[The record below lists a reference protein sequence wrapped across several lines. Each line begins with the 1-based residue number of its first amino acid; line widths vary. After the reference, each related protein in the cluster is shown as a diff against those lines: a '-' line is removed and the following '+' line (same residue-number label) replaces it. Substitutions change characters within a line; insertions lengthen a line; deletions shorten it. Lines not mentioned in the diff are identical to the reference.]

1 MKTQRNLLLCT
12 TTAIVLGLTLSACSP
27 YSRDDLAFALAI
39 PPKEDVALAPP
50 GVEVED
56 ESEGEANQS
65 AASSALSPV
74 CNDSDL
80 RCTAQTTARSFNR
93 LTIGLL
99 AIIDGI
105 VSRPPTYRGVLDGEP
120 RRIWGPAYVRDMDST
135 IRFEMVLDTQTN
147 SFELCLAA
155 ARGNLDDK
163 PSPDE
168 MTCDSDPRD
177 FGMLQLMGGRF
188 QPGEIQNG
196 RARSGAGEL
205 VLDGN
210 ALTELDPRDA
220 MPGVFT
226 ITYDNRTTTQT
237 ITVGITDIPQ
247 NLLAEAAYAF
257 TRNKETG
264 AGTFAF
270 SVLEDFTPG
279 IFGVGF
285 AQERLDVTAQWD
297 GTLAGRGDARIS
309 GGDLDDFTYDV
320 THCWGED
327 FVTTYFEDPDD
338 NHPTVGDVSNCV
350 FDEPFVGFE

>member
-1 MKTQRNLLLCT
+1 MTNHRHFLVGTTSLL
-12 TTAIVLGLTLSACSP
+12 AIGLTLSACNP
-27 YSRDDLAFALAI
+27 YSRDDLAFALSI

-50 GVEVED
+50 GVDVDEED
-56 ESEGEANQS
+56 EGEANQS
-65 AASSALSPV
+65 AASGALSPI

-80 RCTAQTTARSFNR
+80 RCTAQTTARNFNR

-99 AIIDGI
+99 RIIDGI
-105 VSRPPTYRGVLDGEP
+105 VSRPPTYRGLLDGEP
-120 RRIWGPAYVRDMDST
+120 RRIWGPTFVREMDAT
-135 IRFEMVLDTQTN
+135 IRFEMVLDTQTGE
-147 SFELCLAA
+147 FELCLAA
-155 ARGNLDDK
+155 TRGNLDDK
-163 PSPDE
+163 PSPEE
-168 MTCDSDPRD
+168 MDCTSDPRD

-188 QPGEIQNG
+188 QPGPIQNG

-210 ALTELDPRDA
+210 ALTEMNPAESLA
-220 MPGVFT
+220 GVYT
-226 ITYDNRTTTQT
+226 ITYDNRAVTQQ
-237 ITVGITDIPQ
+237 ITVDITDVPQ
-247 NLLAEAAYAF
+247 NLAEAAYAF

-285 AQERLDVTAQWD
+285 EQERLDVTAQWD
-297 GTLAGRGDARIS
+297 ETLAGRGDARIS
-309 GGDLDDFTYDV
+309 GGDLGELTYDV

-338 NHPTVGDVSNCV
+338 NHPTVGEEGNCV